1 LNSTELVYPKLAFN
15 IEVYILCIDFE
26 VLLSKYT
33 DSERYKYNFVVYK
46 ILKQYLSFEIQVEE

>member
-1 LNSTELVYPKLAFN
+1 LNSTELACPKLAFD
-15 IEVYILCIDFE
+15 IEVHVLCIDFE

-46 ILKQYLSFEIQVEE
+46 ILKQHLSFEIQVEE